1 MGRGISIARK
11 TFVSA
16 CLSASTSLK
25 PRKGGRGGKCPQ
37 GGTEAGS
44 DTEPCWQEQ
53 SPGHVLW
60 GKVLNLGEQHGFR
73 ATC

>member
-16 CLSASTSLK
+16 CLSASMSLK

-37 GGTEAGS
+37 GGTEAGL
-44 DTEPCWQEQ
+44 DTEAGAEPRPCA
-53 SPGHVLW
+53 V
-60 GKVLNLGEQHGFR
+60 GKGTEFGGTAWFQGYLL
-73 ATC
+73 T